1 MRVIDKLFLHKAAS
15 CIKQTE
21 LNLEEPQ
28 KVAKVNMKKRYIAN
42 IDGEREILRND
53 PHKKSRLEL
62 DITSSNNGVDKV
74 VCNAIESES

>member
-1 MRVIDKLFLHKAAS
+1 
-15 CIKQTE
+15 
-21 LNLEEPQ
+21 
-28 KVAKVNMKKRYIAN
+28 MKKRYIAN

-62 DITSSNNGVDKV
+62 DITSSNHGVDKV